1 MRLLILGG
9 TKFLGRATAAHALAA
24 GHEVTCAA
32 RGTSGT
38 VAEGARLVR
47 VDRSEPGALA
57 ALDGTFDAVIDV
69 SSTPS
74 HIRAAL
80 AGLAGRTGHWT
91 FVSTASVYADAA
103 TPGQRAETALTLPP
117 APPDLDDPAADAE
130 AYGRCKV
137 SGEQAV
143 LAAGGPAFVC
153 RAGLIVGPEDPSDP
167 FTYWPVRLAR
177 GGDVLAPGRPDEP

>member
-143 LAAGGPAFVC
+143 LAAGGPA
-153 RAGLIVGPEDPSDP
+153 
-167 FTYWPVRLAR
+167 
-177 GGDVLAPGRPDEP
+177 